1 MDKAT
6 IERTNPLSTA
16 PSSAR
21 WTFGTIVL
29 VVVLFG
35 ILAEALWYA
44 AYAWM
49 SVDGPPMPASGYIFM
64 MLGVV
69 LSLLVGFGLMGLIF
83 YSSRHGYDDQS
94 IDEPAASRQSETC
107 DDKDLRQQGN
117 NNAPDR
123 PWRVAD

>member
-6 IERTNPLSTA
+6 LKPTTTTDTELDA
-16 PSSAR
+16 GR
-21 WTFGTIVL
+21 WSFGTIVL

-35 ILAEALWYA
+35 ILAGAVWYA

-64 MLGVV
+64 ALGVV

-83 YSSRHGYDDQS
+83 YSSRRGYDEDGNDQRPLGS
-94 IDEPAASRQSETC
+94 TEP
-107 DDKDLRQQGN
+107 GN
-117 NNAPDR
+117 GRD
-123 PWRVAD
+123 

>member
-6 IERTNPLSTA
+6 LKPTTTTA
-16 PSSAR
+16 SELDAGR
-21 WTFGTIVL
+21 WSFGTIVL

-35 ILAEALWYA
+35 ILAGAVWYA

-49 SVDGPPMPASGYIFM
+49 AVDGPPMPASGYIFM
-64 MLGVV
+64 TLGVV

-94 IDEPAASRQSETC
+94 IDEQPRISS
-107 DDKDLRQQGN
+107 
-117 NNAPDR
+117 APGDGR
-123 PWRVAD
+123 D